1 LGMALG
7 AFINGVTNFINKK
20 SPPYMRASLMGLLN
34 SARSLGMSVGPFF
47 AGLLAEKSYF
57 IMFLFMSLIM
67 TLGAALVGTVTRE

>member
-1 LGMALG
+1 
-7 AFINGVTNFINKK
+7 
-20 SPPYMRASLMGLLN
+20 ASLMGLLN